1 MQDLS
6 NHSTERGPHLK
17 LSCSN
22 PQEQTRKKS
31 KIHSKLLALKVLQ
44 ILRRKSP
51 LPSGMQKD
59 RKKLMP
65 LQGEL
70 ASNSSALPPSDP
82 DPNLNS
88 QDDPH
93 SDSAFITPTKKKCW
107 GELGGTPV

>member
-1 MQDLS
+1 
-6 NHSTERGPHLK
+6 
-17 LSCSN
+17 
-22 PQEQTRKKS
+22 
-31 KIHSKLLALKVLQ
+31 
-44 ILRRKSP
+44 
-51 LPSGMQKD
+51 
-59 RKKLMP
+59 MP
-65 LQGEL
+65 LQAEL